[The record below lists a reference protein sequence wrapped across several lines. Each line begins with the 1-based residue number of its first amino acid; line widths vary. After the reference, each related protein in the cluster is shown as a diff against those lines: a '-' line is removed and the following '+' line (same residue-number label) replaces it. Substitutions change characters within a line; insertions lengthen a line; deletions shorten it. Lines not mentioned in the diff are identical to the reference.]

1 MTRLSIS
8 LTYKYVSMVVR
19 DIYDLQHRPMSALGR
34 QEWQQWL
41 GVQRLS
47 FECHEPKETVT
58 RLAVA

>member
-1 MTRLSIS
+1 MTRLSTS
-8 LTYKYVSMVVR
+8 LTYKLVVT
-19 DIYDLQHRPMSALGR
+19 DNVDLQHRPMSALR
-34 QEWQQWL
+34 RHEWQQWL